1 MKIEIIN
8 YFKSPERKELEYLQ
22 EIEKANKKIYNI
34 LIELLN

>member
-1 MKIEIIN
+1 MRQKIVD